1 MVQNVAWNQYVLLY
15 FWLFTGTECCLESVC
30 IILLLSVWWYKMLP
44 GISMYYFTF
53 ECLMVQ
59 NVAWNQYVLFYFWVF
74 DGTECCLES
83 VCIIILLSVCWYRM
97 LPGISMYYYTFEC
110 LMVQNVAWNQYV
122 LFYFWVFDGTECC
135 LESVCIILLLSV
147 WWYRMLPGI
156 SMYYY
161 TFECLLVQNVAWNQ
175 YVLFYFWV
183 FDGTECCLESVCIIL
198 LLSVWWYRMLPG
210 ISMYYFTFECLMVQN
225 VAWNQYVLFYFW
237 VFDGTECCL
246 ESVCIILLLSVWWY
260 RMLPGISMYYF
271 TFECLM
277 VQNVAWNQY
286 VLFYFWVFDGCLE
299 SVCIIL
305 LLTVWWYRMLPGIS
319 MYYFTFDCLM
329 VQNVAW
335 NQYVLFYFWLFDG
348 TECCLESVCIILLLT
363 VMVQNVAW
371 TQYVLFYFWLFDGT
385 ECCLESVCIILL
397 LSVWWYRMESVCIIL
412 LLFTVWSRISMYY
425 FTFDC
430 LMVQNVAWNQY
441 VLFYFWLFDGT
452 ECCLESVCIILL
464 LSVWWYRMLPGIS
477 MYYFTFDC
485 LLVQNVAWNQ
495 YVLFY
500 FWVFDGTECC
510 LESVCIILLLSVWWY
525 RMLPGISMYY
535 FTFECLLV
543 QNVAWNQYVL
553 FYFWV
558 FDGIECCLESVC
570 NMYYFTVD
578 SSLFDGTECCLESV
592 CIILLLSVWWYKM
605 LPGISMYYFTF
616 ECLMVQNVAWNQY
629 VLFYFWVFDGT
640 ECCLESVC
648 IILLLT
654 VYW

>member
-1 MVQNVAWNQYVLLY
+1 
-15 FWLFTGTECCLESVC
+15 
-30 IILLLSVWWYKMLP
+30 MLP

-53 ECLMVQ
+53 DCLLVQ

-83 VCIIILLSVCWYRM
+83 VCIVLLLSVWWYRM
-97 LPGISMYYYTFEC
+97 LPGISMYYFTFEC

-122 LFYFWVFDGTECC
+122 LYYFTFDSSLFDGTECC

-156 SMYYY
+156 SMYYF
-161 TFECLLVQNVAWNQ
+161 TFDCLIWYRMLPGISMYYFTFDCLL
-175 YVLFYFWV
+175 YR
-183 FDGTECCLESVCIIL
+183 IIL

-246 ESVCIILLLSVWWY
+246 ESVCIIV
-260 RMLPGISMYYF
+260 
-271 TFECLM
+271 
-277 VQNVAWNQY
+277 
-286 VLFYFWVFDGCLE
+286 
-299 SVCIIL
+299 

-319 MYYFTFDCLM
+319 MYYCTFDCLLVQNVAWNQYVLLYFWLFM

-335 NQYVLFYFWLFDG
+335 NQYVLFYFWLF
-348 TECCLESVCIILLLT
+348 T
-363 VMVQNVAW
+363 
-371 TQYVLFYFWLFDGT
+371 
-385 ECCLESVCIILL
+385 
-397 LSVWWYRMESVCIIL
+397 
-412 LLFTVWSRISMYY
+412 
-425 FTFDC
+425 
-430 LMVQNVAWNQY
+430 
-441 VLFYFWLFDGT
+441 GT

-500 FWVFDGTECC
+500 FWLFTYFWYRMLPGISMYYFTFDSSLFDGTECCLESVCIILILSVWWYRMLPGISMYYFTFDCLLVQNVAWNQYVLFYFWVFDGTECC
-510 LESVCIILLLSVWWY
+510 LESVCIVLLLSVWWY

-553 FYFWV
+553 FYFW
-558 FDGIECCLESVC
+558 
-570 NMYYFTVD
+570 
-578 SSLFDGTECCLESV
+578 LFDGTECCLESV
-592 CIILLLSVWWYKM
+592 CIILILSVWWYRMLPGYFTFECLMYRM
-605 LPGISMYYFTF
+605 LPGISMYT
-616 ECLMVQNVAWNQY
+616 
-629 VLFYFWVFDGT
+629 GT

-648 IILLLT
+648 IKLLLS
-654 VYW
+654 VWW